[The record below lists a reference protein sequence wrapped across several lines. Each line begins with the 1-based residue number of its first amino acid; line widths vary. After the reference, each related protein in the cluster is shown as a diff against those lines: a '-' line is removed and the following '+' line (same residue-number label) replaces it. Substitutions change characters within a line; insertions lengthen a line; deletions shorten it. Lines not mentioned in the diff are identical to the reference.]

1 MLLMDEVLPEASLP
15 DFALQVAKSLVNVH
29 CVISMQLYIEFQLY
43 YTMADKLVI
52 ILFIQH
58 ARVALRDYTSSRFS
72 RLLINISG
80 LYPVLLY
87 IISRSVSE
95 YLETFV
101 YHKVYVC
108 IYM

>member
-15 DFALQVAKSLVNVH
+15 DFALQVAKSLVTVH
-29 CVISMQLYIEFQLY
+29 CVISMQLYILHFQLY
-43 YTMADKLVI
+43 YTMGDKLVI

-80 LYPVLLY
+80 LYPVL
-87 IISRSVSE
+87 
-95 YLETFV
+95 F
-101 YHKVYVC
+101 
-108 IYM
+108 